1 MSHTSVSLA
10 KGSTLAHTQ
19 ATRHTFSGEIVGNKY
34 GVSQTGLNT
43 MASPDM
49 NGTGLKRV
57 STADG
62 AARPRM
68 HSLHDDADKMNKT
81 AAGLSI

>member
-1 MSHTSVSLA
+1 MP
-10 KGSTLAHTQ
+10 
-19 ATRHTFSGEIVGNKY
+19 
-34 GVSQTGLNT
+34 
-43 MASPDM
+43 SPDI
-49 NGTGLKRV
+49 NGAILKRV

-81 AAGLSI
+81 VGGLSINEVVKSKMAKSHVFGIDGYYLPVRETSRVKPW